1 MVDRNLKSG
10 SKSADNQYG
19 YRIKNRIDNSLII
32 YLKEISNLKPLKKE
46 EEHILGKKIQKGDK
60 ESLDELVKRNL
71 KFVVKIAG
79 AFKRC
84 RLSLLDLIEEGNV
97 GLIKAASRFDPL
109 KDIKFITYA
118 NWWIRQAI
126 MHAIAE
132 QSGVVKL
139 PVKQASILHKINA
152 KHKALLQEHE
162 RSFSS
167 DELGKEVG
175 ISSQKVESILRVYRT
190 HLSLNAPLKTNAE
203 TNYIDLLKSENVD
216 SIEESLFIDT
226 LKSKIME
233 ALKELSPREEKVLLH
248 RFGIDKTEPLTLK
261 EIGEKM
267 NLSRERVRQIE
278 KKATERLRSKNKIKI
293 LKEFLN

>member
-1 MVDRNLKSG
+1 MVDRNPKSG
-10 SKSADNQYG
+10 SRSAGNQY
-19 YRIKNRIDNSLII
+19 RSTIKNSFDNSLMV

-46 EEHILGKKIQKGDK
+46 EEHILGEKIQKGDK

-97 GLIKAASRFDPL
+97 GLIKAASHFDPL
-109 KDIKFITYA
+109 RDIKFITYA

-132 QSGVVKL
+132 QSGIVKL
-139 PVKQASILHKINA
+139 PVKQASMLHKINS
-152 KHKALLQEHE
+152 KHKALLQEYE

-175 ISSQKVESILRVYRT
+175 ISSQKIESILRVYRT
-190 HLSLNAPLKTNAE
+190 HLSLNAPLKNNAE

-226 LKSKIME
+226 LKSKIKE
-233 ALKELSPREEKVLLH
+233 ALKELSPREEKVLRN
-248 RFGIDKTEPLTLK
+248 RFGIDKTDPLTLK

-278 KKATERLRSKNKIKI
+278 KKATERLRSRNKIKI

>member
-1 MVDRNLKSG
+1 MMDRKPKNG
-10 SKSADNQYG
+10 SRSADNQYG
-19 YRIKNRIDNSLII
+19 SSIKNRIDNSLIV
-32 YLKEISNLKPLKKE
+32 YLKEISKLKLLKKE
-46 EEHILGKKIQKGDK
+46 EEHILGENIQKGDK

-71 KFVVKIAG
+71 KFVVKIAS

-84 RLSLLDLIEEGNV
+84 RLSLLDLIEEGNI
-97 GLIKAASRFDPL
+97 GLIKAAYRFDPL
-109 KDIKFITYA
+109 RDIKFITYA

-139 PVKQASILHKINA
+139 PVKQASILHKINS
-152 KHKALLQEHE
+152 KHKALIQEYK
-162 RSFSS
+162 RAFSS

-175 ISSQKVESILRVYRT
+175 ISPQKTESILRAYRT
-190 HLSLNAPLKTNAE
+190 HLSLNAPLKNNAE
-203 TNYIDLLKSENVD
+203 TNYIDLLKSEDVD

-226 LKSKIME
+226 LKSKIKE
-233 ALKELSPREEKVLLH
+233 ALKELSPREEKVLRH
-248 RFGIDKTEPLTLK
+248 RFGIDKTDSLTLK

-278 KKATERLRSKNKIKI
+278 KKATERLRSRNKIKI